1 MYDPITIYFM
11 DFFFFFFFFC
21 KSLLSHAFSVE
32 QFL

>member
-11 DFFFFFFFFC
+11 DFFFFFFF
-21 KSLLSHAFSVE
+21 KSLLYHAFSVE